1 METFRIQPPSP
12 LLASYIKHFWILE
25 TDCTTQE
32 SERIIPCGNIQ
43 MLFYRGDPVVL
54 SSLEQTERVQD
65 CALLC
70 GQSVG
75 YSDIRLTGRIKI
87 IAVVFHV
94 HGASAFFRM
103 PMFELGERKVVFA
116 DTEDRPLVD
125 LQDQILEASDD
136 ASAIRLIE
144 QFLLRRLHP
153 LKDYNLQR
161 MEAVISKIGLMKG
174 ETSLAD
180 LYEAACLSPKQFR
193 RVFTAHIGINPK
205 DFLRIIRFQH
215 ALFVLQSSPDLLF
228 SRLAYECGYSDQSHL
243 IHEFKTFSGYTPKE
257 YLSVCPPYSD
267 YFKEE

>member
-1 METFRIQPPSP
+1 METFRIQLPSL
-12 LLASYIKHFWILE
+12 LLAPYIKHFWILE
-25 TDCTTQE
+25 TDCATHA
-32 SERIIPCGNIQ
+32 SERIIPYGNIQ

-54 SSLEQTERVQD
+54 SSSGEAERVKD

-75 YSDIRLTGRIKI
+75 YSDIRLTGRLRI
-87 IAVVFHV
+87 IAVVFQV
-94 HGASAFFRM
+94 YGASAFFRM

-116 DTEDRPLVD
+116 DAGDRPLLD
-125 LQDQILEASDD
+125 LQEQVLEASGDD
-136 ASAIRLIE
+136 AAIRLIE
-144 QFLLRRLHP
+144 QFLLGRLHP

-161 MEAVISKIGLMKG
+161 MQAAIGRIDRMKG

-180 LYEAACLSPKQFR
+180 LCEAACLSPKQFR
-193 RVFTAHIGINPK
+193 RVFTGHIGINPK

-215 ALFVLQSSPDLLF
+215 ALSVLQASPGILF

-243 IHEFKTFSGYTPKE
+243 INEFKTFSGYTPKE

-267 YFKEE
+267 YFTEE